1 MNRLSKALT
10 LGLLTSLL
18 GLLISVTPF
27 GALLEENLGLDR
39 LFTLRGARATPL
51 EVALVTLDK
60 ESSDIFGLPN
70 QPAKWPRSYHAQL
83 IDNLTQQG
91 ARVIAFDLLFEEP
104 RNTADDQ
111 RLAQSMRKARN
122 VVLVE
127 ALKRETMP
135 QDTGSTITPAM
146 TLERLVPP
154 LPLFSASALAT
165 VPFPLPKVPVKVSRF
180 WTFKPGA
187 SDAPTLPTTVLQAY
201 ALPAYNEF
209 RALLIQANEA
219 YAARLPATPLQDP
232 GLQHLIKTVREL
244 FNQDPALQ
252 EKMLGILATSSSAN
266 RHLLRALVNMYA
278 GTNHPYLNLYGP
290 PHTVTAIPYH
300 RALSSSQGFKDKAVF
315 VGFSEQRQPEQK
327 DGFYTVF
334 SQDDSGLDISGVE
347 IAATAFANLLEN
359 STVRPVSPAGHL
371 ALILLYGLLM
381 GMACRW
387 LPAAFALL
395 ASTTLVGGYFAF
407 ALYEFSTA
415 AIWLPIAVPLLIQ
428 APAALFTALLWRYI
442 DAIKERRRLR
452 ENFGYYVPT
461 NIVDKMSTGN
471 ATPGTT
477 GELVHGVC
485 LCTDAEKY
493 TSLSETLPP
502 EQLRTLMNAYYHAL
516 FTPVRQHGGMISDV
530 VGDCMLALWTSP
542 TPTTRLHQQACAAAL
557 DIETSV
563 AHFNK
568 NLNKPPAT
576 LVLPCTSQGSAR
588 TATATTLPTRIG
600 MHSGNVML
608 GNVGAVDHFEYR
620 AVGDIVNTATRIQ
633 ALNKQL
639 GTKILASH
647 DVLMDINGFLTREM
661 GTFAL
666 AGKTQPITVYELMCH
681 EHHATVSQLQIRQ
694 RFAEALAAFKDQK
707 WTEAMQ
713 GFAAT
718 LQLDAND
725 GPAQFYLNLCDSKK
739 NRRRSDK
746 LHGII
751 PVSR

>member
-1 MNRLSKALT
+1 MSRLSKALI

-18 GLLISVTPF
+18 GLLVSLTPF

-39 LFTLRGARATPL
+39 LFTLRGAQTAPPD
-51 EVALVTLDK
+51 VVLVTLDK
-60 ESSDIFGLPN
+60 ESSDVFGLPN
-70 QPAKWPRSYHAQL
+70 QPAKWPRSYHARL

-104 RNTADDQ
+104 RNAADDQ
-111 RLAQSMRKARN
+111 RLAQAMRNARN

-127 ALKRETMP
+127 ALKRESVS
-135 QDTGSTITPAM
+135 QGTGPAM
-146 TLERLVPP
+146 TLERLAPP
-154 LPLFSASALAT
+154 LPLFSANALAT
-165 VPFPLPKVPVKVSRF
+165 VPFPLPKVPVKVNRF

-187 SDAPTLPTTVLQAY
+187 HDVPTLPTTVLQAY
-201 ALPAYNEF
+201 ALPAYDEF
-209 RALLIQANEA
+209 RALLIQANPA
-219 YAARLPATPLQDP
+219 YAARLPNTPPQDS
-232 GLQHLIKTVREL
+232 GSTGHSLQHLIETVRDL
-244 FNQDPALQ
+244 FNQDPSLQ
-252 EKMLGILATSSSAN
+252 EKMRDKLATSTSAN
-266 RHLLRALVNMYA
+266 HPLLRALVKMYS
-278 GTNHPYLNLYGP
+278 GNNHPYLNLYGP
-290 PHTVTAIPYH
+290 PHTITNIPYH
-300 RALSSSQGFKDKAVF
+300 QALSSSQGFKDKVVF

-347 IAATAFANLLEN
+347 IAATAFANLLQD
-359 STVRPVSPAGHL
+359 STVHPVSPAAHL
-371 ALILLYGLLM
+371 ALILAWGLLM
-381 GMACRW
+381 GMVCRW
-387 LPAAFALL
+387 MPIAIALL
-395 ASTTLVGGYFAF
+395 TSATLMSSYFAF
-407 ALYEFSTA
+407 ALYEFSTTA
-415 AIWLPIAVPLLIQ
+415 VWLPIAVPLLIQ
-428 APAALFTALLWRYI
+428 APAALFIALLWRYI

-452 ENFGYYVPT
+452 ETFSYYVPG
-461 NIVDKMSTGN
+461 NIVDKMSASN

-485 LCTDAEKY
+485 MCTDAEKY

-516 FTPVRQHGGMISDV
+516 FTPVRQHGGIISDV

-542 TPTTRLHQQACAAAL
+542 LPTASLHQQACDAAL

-568 NLNKPPAT
+568 NINKNAI
-576 LVLPCTSQGSAR
+576 GAM
-588 TATATTLPTRIG
+588 LPTRIG
-600 MHSGNVML
+600 LHSGNVML

-633 ALNKQL
+633 TLNKQL
-639 GTKILASH
+639 GTKVLASH
-647 DVLMDINGFLTREM
+647 DVLMNADGFLTRGFLTREL
-661 GTFAL
+661 GPFAL

-681 EHHATVSQLQIRQ
+681 EHHATALHHQLCQ

-707 WTEAMQ
+707 WTEAMH
-713 GFAAT
+713 GFSGV
-718 LQLDAND
+718 LQIHASD

-739 NRRRSDK
+739 NRRRSDR

-751 PVSR
+751 PE

>member
-1 MNRLSKALT
+1 MNRLSKALI

-18 GLLISVTPF
+18 GLLVSLTPF

-39 LFTLRGARATPL
+39 LFTLRGVQTAPSD
-51 EVALVTLDK
+51 VVLVTLDK
-60 ESSDIFGLPN
+60 ESSDVFGLPN
-70 QPAKWPRSYHAQL
+70 QPAKWPRSTHARL

-91 ARVIAFDLLFEEP
+91 ARVIAFDLLFEEQ
-104 RNTADDQ
+104 RNAADDQ
-111 RLAQSMRKARN
+111 RLAQAMRNARN

-127 ALKRETMP
+127 ALKRETL
-135 QDTGSTITPAM
+135 QQGTAQGTGASM
-146 TLERLVPP
+146 TLERLAPP
-154 LPLFSASALAT
+154 LPLFSTSALAT
-165 VPFPLPKVPVKVSRF
+165 APFPLPKVPVKVSRF

-187 SDAPTLPTTVLQAY
+187 RDVPTLPTTVLQAY
-201 ALPAYNEF
+201 ALPAYDEF
-209 RALLIQANEA
+209 RTLLIQANPA
-219 YAARLPATPLQDP
+219 YAARLAAAPLQDH
-232 GLQHLIKTVREL
+232 GLQRLIETVRDL

-252 EKMLGILATSSSAN
+252 EKMLGKLATSTSAN
-266 RHLLRALVNMYA
+266 QHLLRALVTMYS
-278 GTNHPYLNLYGP
+278 GNSHPYLNLYGP
-290 PHTVTAIPYH
+290 PHTITNIPYH
-300 RALSSSQGFKDKAVF
+300 QALSSSQGFKDKVVF

-347 IAATAFANLLEN
+347 IAATAFANLLED
-359 STVRPVSPAGHL
+359 STVRPASPTGHI
-371 ALILLYGLLM
+371 ALILIWGLLM

-387 LPAAFALL
+387 LPVTIALL
-395 ASTTLVGGYFAF
+395 TSATLMSSYVAF

-415 AIWLPIAVPLLIQ
+415 AVWLPIAVPLLIQ
-428 APAALFTALLWRYI
+428 APAALFIALLWRYI
-442 DAIKERRRLR
+442 DAIKERHRLR
-452 ENFGYYVPT
+452 DTFSYYVPV
-461 NIVDKMSTGN
+461 NIVDKMSASN

-502 EQLRTLMNAYYHAL
+502 EQLRILMNAYYHAL
-516 FTPVRQHGGMISDV
+516 FTPVRKHGGMISDV
-530 VGDCMLALWTSP
+530 VGDSMLALWTNPLP
-542 TPTTRLHQQACAAAL
+542 TALLHQQACDAAL

-568 NLNKPPAT
+568 NLTGTP
-576 LVLPCTSQGSAR
+576 
-588 TATATTLPTRIG
+588 LPTRIG
-600 MHSGNVML
+600 LHSGNVML

-639 GTKILASH
+639 GTKVLASH
-647 DVLMDINGFLTREM
+647 DVLMNADGFLTRGFLIREL
-661 GTFAL
+661 GSFAL
-666 AGKTQPITVYELMCH
+666 AGKTQPITVCELMCH
-681 EHHATVSQLQIRQ
+681 EHHATALQHQLCQ

-713 GFAAT
+713 GFSGI
-718 LQLDAND
+718 LQTHPSD

-739 NRRRSDK
+739 NRRRSDV
-746 LHGII
+746 LHGITPNKI
-751 PVSR
+751 